1 MENARVYHFSIR
13 DCQNLE
19 YDLFSFCFRYAQVAM
34 ANKLILGD
42 PVENRLQKY
51 FIRQNIENIPFQSG
65 SSEQTIGTFKASFIK
80 FLC

>member
-1 MENARVYHFSIR
+1 MENARVYHFSIC

-19 YDLFSFCFRYAQVAM
+19 YDLFSSYFRYAQVAM
-34 ANKLILGD
+34 VNKLISGD
-42 PVENRLQKY
+42 PVENGLQKY

-65 SSEQTIGTFKASFIK
+65 SSEQIIGTFKVSFIK

>member
-19 YDLFSFCFRYAQVAM
+19 YDLFSFYFRYAQVAM

-51 FIRQNIENIPFQSG
+51 FIRQNIENIPFQLG
-65 SSEQTIGTFKASFIK
+65 SSEQTIGTFKSSFIK